1 VVERSLGSYQPDAT
15 LPRDI
20 ASTSSRLILTRWVA
34 GVAVV
39 LATVLCSRVLGLP
52 LPETPLVATGGMIL
66 LYNALFVLL
75 SRRAY
80 SPQPDEYLRRIRRLV
95 ILQVGLDW
103 ISMAVFLHLT
113 GGVTSP
119 GIPLF
124 LIHMLMVT
132 ILLPGPSSY
141 VYVALGIGA
150 VATLAGLEAAGILA
164 HYAVIPALP
173 AGLYRDPIYAA
184 AAVVFFGIAALAT
197 VTLAASIVTRLRERE
212 RQINALFQT
221 TRAVSSTLSLPEVLQ
236 SLASGAAIALSSARA
251 SIRLLDETGERLTL
265 VAAYGLSSA
274 YKEKGPV
281 EVSLNPLAREALAG
295 RPVLV
300 GNAGADD
307 RLQYPR
313 EVLDEGIQSLVV
325 VPIAGRNRPLGILR
339 VYSEQANRF
348 SAADAEFVMTIA
360 RQGAVAIENAMAHE
374 ALQRADQE
382 RAQFVR
388 TVTHELRSPVGGAQS
403 LLRVLLKQLT
413 GELNDRQRDVIAR
426 VEARLNA
433 LMALINDLLALAAS
447 KTSGFQ
453 EKLEAVELGPALRA
467 AVEVRIA
474 EAAEKR
480 VVLRFEPHSD
490 RLMVQATADGLAL
503 VFDNLIGNAV
513 KYTAEDGRV
522 IVRIVR
528 QKDTAVVT
536 IADTGIGIPAGD
548 MPRLWEEF
556 FRAGNARKAGIVGTG
571 LGLSISRR
579 LVESYGG
586 RISVQSVERQGTT
599 FTVTLPLS
607 PVDTDPDPD

>member
-1 VVERSLGSYQPDAT
+1 MVERSLGSYQPDAT
-15 LPRDI
+15 LPRDV
-20 ASTSSRLILTRWVA
+20 ASTSSRLILTRWA
-34 GVAVV
+34 AAVV
-39 LATVLCSRVLGLP
+39 VVVATVLCSRVLGLP
-52 LPETPLVATGGMIL
+52 LPETPLVATGVAIL
-66 LYNALFVLL
+66 VYNAAFVLL

-80 SPQPDEYLRRIRRLV
+80 SPQPDIYLRRIRRLV

-103 ISMAVFLHLT
+103 VSMAVFLHLT

-132 ILLPGPSSY
+132 ILLPGRSSY

-150 VATLAGLEAAGILA
+150 VATLAGLEATGLLT

-173 AGLYRDPIYAA
+173 VGLYRDPIYAT

-221 TRAVSSTLSLPEVLQ
+221 TRAVSSTLSLPDVLQ
-236 SLASGAAIALSSARA
+236 ALASGAAIALSSARA

-265 VAAYGLSSA
+265 VAAYGLSAA
-274 YKEKGPV
+274 YKQKGPV

-295 RPVLV
+295 KPVLV
-300 GNAGADD
+300 HNAAADD

-325 VPIAGRNRPLGILR
+325 VPIMGRVRPLGILR
-339 VYSEQANRF
+339 VYSEQVNRF
-348 SAADAEFVMTIA
+348 SAADAEFVMAIA

-413 GELNDRQRDVIAR
+413 GELNDRQRDLIGR

-453 EKLEAVELGPALRA
+453 GKQEAIALEPGLRA
-467 AVEVRIA
+467 AVEGHRA

-480 VVLRFEPHSD
+480 IALRFEAPID
-490 RLMVQATADGLAL
+490 RLAVGATADGLAL
-503 VFDNLIGNAV
+503 IFDNLIGNAV
-513 KYTAEDGRV
+513 KYTPEGGQV
-522 IVRIVR
+522 SVHMTR
-528 QKDTAVVT
+528 QGDTAVVT
-536 IADTGIGIPAGD
+536 IVDTGIGIPAED
-548 MPRLWEEF
+548 MPHLWEEF

-571 LGLSISRR
+571 LGLSIVKR
-579 LVESYGG
+579 LVESFGG
-586 RISVQSVERQGTT
+586 RIGVQSVERQGTT

-607 PVDTDPDPD
+607 LADPRPG